1 MITQAF
7 VLGAGLGTRLR
18 PLTDDLPKP
27 LIPIFQKP
35 LITFA
40 LDHLFDLGVESFII
54 NTHHRPERFSD
65 VFGKDSDDALGRDA
79 ALRRPESDNRPLP
92 SGRRSAASL
101 PSSYRDREITFQ
113 HEPVLLGTGGGIKNV
128 EDLLQTEPFIVYS
141 GDLLTDFALE
151 PLIDEHFRKGN
162 DVTLALRKTGLA
174 TGVAL
179 KNGRI
184 VDIENKYGRA
194 GEYDFANVSVWN
206 RKIFQRIPPAQ
217 SISFIPILADWIG
230 QGGKLGGVVLDDGKW
245 FNIGS
250 RAEYLEVHRVIQKER
265 WKPDYVRT
273 AEWPVPV
280 AADAVVD
287 PSARLSGFCSVGA
300 RCRVGAA
307 AILENTILWP
317 GAQIASRSHL
327 RNCIVRSDR
336 KAEGEHNDSDI

>member
-40 LDHLFDLGVESFII
+40 LDHLCGLGVESFVI
-54 NTHHRPERFSD
+54 NTHHRPERFTD
-65 VFGKDSDDALGRDA
+65 VFGRDA
-79 ALRRPESDNRPLP
+79 TLRRPEFNRSSP

-101 PSSYRDREITFQ
+101 PGSYRDRKIIFQ

-128 EDLLQTEPFIVYS
+128 EGLLRTEPFIVYS

-174 TGVAL
+174 TGLAL
-179 KNGRI
+179 QNGRV
-184 VDIENKYGRA
+184 VDIENKHGHA

-206 RKIFQRIPPAQ
+206 PEIFQRIRPAQ
-217 SISFIPILADWIG
+217 SISFIPILAEWIG

-245 FNIGS
+245 FNISS
-250 RAEYLEVHRVIQKER
+250 RAEYLEVHRIIQEEG
-265 WKPDYVRT
+265 WKPDHVRT
-273 AEWPVPV
+273 AEWPVRV

-287 PSARLSGFCSVGA
+287 PSARLSGFYAVGA
-300 RCRVGAA
+300 GCHVGAG

-317 GAQIASRSHL
+317 GAQIASRCHL
-327 RNCIVRSDR
+327 RNCIVRSHR
-336 KAEGEHNDSDI
+336 KAEGEQSDTDI